1 MAWCLYPLAVLV
13 VEEVNVVLSYLM
25 GVKVMWIV
33 EIPPLH
39 SCRNCE
45 D

>member
-25 GVKVMWIV
+25 GGKVI
-33 EIPPLH
+33 
-39 SCRNCE
+39 
-45 D
+45 